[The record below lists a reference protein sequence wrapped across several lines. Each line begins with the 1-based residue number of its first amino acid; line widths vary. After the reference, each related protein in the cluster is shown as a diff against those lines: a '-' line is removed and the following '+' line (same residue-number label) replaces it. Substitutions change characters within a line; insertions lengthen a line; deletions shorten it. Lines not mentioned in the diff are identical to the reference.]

1 MENRKRA
8 GKGNPKEVPIPE
20 EDQEK
25 QGLIFIELLC
35 NK

>member
-1 MENRKRA
+1 MENRKRT
-8 GKGNPKEVPIPE
+8 GKGNPKEVPVPE

-25 QGLIFIELLC
+25 QRVIFIKLLC

>member
-8 GKGNPKEVPIPE
+8 GKGNPKEVSVPE
-20 EDQEK
+20 EDKEK
-25 QGLIFIELLC
+25 QGLIFIKLLS

>member
-8 GKGNPKEVPIPE
+8 RKGNPKEVPVSE
-20 EDQEK
+20 EDKEEPEV
-25 QGLIFIELLC
+25 IFIKLLC